1 MVRNDRFSAVGRDVL
16 RGPHVHRTM
25 RMTESPGAGSGRD
38 PRRSRS
44 RASLGNYPKAD
55 MGPASPD
62 RGFVGFPNGDIRLP
76 LPSADRDEYVVEAV
90 EIAGLKAEQW
100 VVPFRRGRT
109 GQGRAGRAMV
119 EVVFF
124 DQATFDCFL
133 RVQALRRSQVL
144 DAWLLV
150 RRWARTDD
158 DVDLDEVMCGIVAG
172 SINKAFPGLLAA
184 SVIAL
189 LN

>member
-1 MVRNDRFSAVGRDVL
+1 
-16 RGPHVHRTM
+16 
-25 RMTESPGAGSGRD
+25 MTASSGAGGGRD

-44 RASLGNYPKAD
+44 RASLGNDPKAD

-62 RGFVGFPNGDIRLP
+62 RGFICFPNGDIRLP
-76 LPSADRDEYVVEAV
+76 LSSADRDEYVVEAV
-90 EIAGLKAEQW
+90 EIAGLRAEQW

-109 GQGRAGRAMV
+109 GEGRRGRAMV

-124 DQATFDCFL
+124 EQATLDCFL
-133 RVQALRRSQVL
+133 RAQAVRRSQVL
-144 DAWLLV
+144 DTWLLV

-158 DVDLDEVMCGIVAG
+158 DADLDEVMCGIVAA
-172 SINKAFPGLLAA
+172 SINKSFQSLLGA
-184 SVIAL
+184 SVVAL

>member
-1 MVRNDRFSAVGRDVL
+1 
-16 RGPHVHRTM
+16 
-25 RMTESPGAGSGRD
+25 MTASPGAGGRRD

-44 RASLGNYPKAD
+44 RPSLGNDPKAD
-55 MGPASPD
+55 LGPAASD
-62 RGFVGFPNGDIRLP
+62 REFIGFPTGDVRLP
-76 LPSADRDEYVVEAV
+76 LPSSNRDEYVVEAV
-90 EIAGLKAEQW
+90 EIVGLRAEQW

-109 GQGRAGRAMV
+109 GHGRAGRAMV

-124 DQATFDCFL
+124 DQTTLDCFL

-144 DAWLLV
+144 DTWLLV
-150 RRWARTDD
+150 RRWARTDN

-172 SINKAFPGLLAA
+172 SINKSFPGLLGA